1 MKKVMCGMEKEEEL
15 KYTVSPDACCHRAQQ
30 RSSRPP
36 NEDFDTLY
44 FDSDIWGMS
53 KYKNLDEF
61 SFGVL
66 FLGRVGTDV
75 CK

>member
-36 NEDFDTLY
+36 NKDFDTLY
-44 FDSDIWGMS
+44 FDSDVWGMS
-53 KYKNLDEF
+53 YYKNLAVECSF
-61 SFGVL
+61 SAVSEPKFASN
-66 FLGRVGTDV
+66 D
-75 CK
+75 